1 MNPIELMF
9 HKNLKNFFEKL
20 GVVNGYKEP
29 DGSGKCPFY
38 PDVPASNI
46 QIAAFLMRCAQL
58 DNSLQPAMLMA
69 EPAANSKPTLDVIT
83 QGLIDQLTTQFGKN
97 SEIVKLAS
105 ANPNAPGTQKNLN
118 RISGSL
124 APEQPTISVSNDGQV
139 TITTEDGATIYYTT
153 NNGDTPTVNSTLY
166 TAAFA
171 LDGFSTIKAVAVK
184 NSLYSGVATYTKQ
197 EQPTLSI
204 SPSATSL
211 NGSGT
216 ITLTTSK
223 AADSE
228 ICSDS
233 NITVSGSDTTWT
245 ATLPNATAT
254 YTFTAKAG
262 TETADCTG
270 AVTYQ
275 GSGSTGGSSSGGSSS
290 SGVTGSGDNVSVSA
304 SGGSVTSA
312 QMDKAVDLA
321 DRGEAITVD
330 AGRSNTVSLPVSGLE
345 SAAEND
351 NSLAAR
357 RGAPVP
363 GGPCFRGGA
372 GRAQRH
378 HRCGAGGH

>member
-1 MNPIELMF
+1 M
-9 HKNLKNFFEKL
+9 
-20 GVVNGYKEP
+20 
-29 DGSGKCPFY
+29 
-38 PDVPASNI
+38 
-46 QIAAFLMRCAQL
+46 
-58 DNSLQPAMLMA
+58 
-69 EPAANSKPTLDVIT
+69 
-83 QGLIDQLTTQFGKN
+83 
-97 SEIVKLAS
+97 
-105 ANPNAPGTQKNLN
+105 
-118 RISGSL
+118 
-124 APEQPTISVSNDGQV
+124 
-139 TITTEDGATIYYTT
+139 
-153 NNGDTPTVNSTLY
+153 
-166 TAAFA
+166 
-171 LDGFSTIKAVAVK
+171 
-184 NSLYSGVATYTKQ
+184 
-197 EQPTLSI
+197 
-204 SPSATSL
+204 
-211 NGSGT
+211 
-216 ITLTTSK
+216 TTSK

-312 QMDKAVDLA
+312 QMAKAVDLA

-372 GRAQRH
+372 GRAQRPH
-378 HRCGAGGH
+378 PCRAGGH